1 MPSDM
6 QSKPFGS
13 CRKPSQPHE
22 ARLALKSSA
31 PMSLMLAAWAESK
44 GAYSNTLLSNEV
56 NALRG
61 GESKE

>member
-22 ARLALKSSA
+22 ARVG
-31 PMSLMLAAWAESK
+31 SK
-44 GAYSNTLLSNEV
+44 KLCAHILDASRLGRIKGRV
-56 NALRG
+56 F
-61 GESKE
+61 